1 MVESLPINQTLLVGG
16 FSQPL
21 WKWWSEVS
29 WDYEIPW
36 NSQIFRIYGTLKF
49 MFQSTNQIS
58 SLDVLI
64 NMFEWKNG
72 ARSNISGMGWAKK
85 WSTRELGWYAV
96 NLEKWGSIPL
106 SSSLISDIYIYICV
120 CALWWY
126 IYIIL
131 YTLYYILYCTTLYY
145 NKIYYM
151 LWYDLGLDA

>member
-72 ARSNISGMGWAKK
+72 APSNISGMGWAKK
-85 WSTRELGWYAV
+85 KWSTRERADMQWIWRNGVQFHSAPAWF
-96 NLEKWGSIPL
+96 
-106 SSSLISDIYIYICV
+106 LICIYMCV
-120 CALWWY
+120 HY
-126 IYIIL
+126 DDIYIIL